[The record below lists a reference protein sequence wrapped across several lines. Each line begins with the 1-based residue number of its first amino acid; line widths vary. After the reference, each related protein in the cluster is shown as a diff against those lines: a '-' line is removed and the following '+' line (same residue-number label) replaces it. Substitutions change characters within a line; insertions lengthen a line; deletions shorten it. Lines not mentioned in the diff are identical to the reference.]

1 MRSPHTAPKEE
12 PLLEISVAEDVE
24 KGNLMHCWNV
34 HWYSHCGNQYA
45 GSSKN

>member
-1 MRSPHTAPKEE
+1 MRSPHTATRGA
-12 PLLEISVAEDVE
+12 LLEISVAEDVE

-34 HWYSHCGNQYA
+34 HGYSHCGKQYA